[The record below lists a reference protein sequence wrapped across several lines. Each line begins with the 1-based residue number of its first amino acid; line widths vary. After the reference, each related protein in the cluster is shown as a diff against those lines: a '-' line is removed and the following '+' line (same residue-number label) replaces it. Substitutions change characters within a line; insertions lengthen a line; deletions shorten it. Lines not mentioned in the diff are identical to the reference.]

1 MEELIKL
8 IDNYNTMTGNFWL
21 INSIANSLDEDEDI
35 IDDIKQ
41 KLFSYFYNFKSIN
54 YVEIVNFFSDM
65 KIEKEKLYRLLNYY
79 SIIVDLYNEYQI
91 NSINEL
97 SLVILDKWEENKVYD
112 DSIIKNVL
120 LIETSK
126 REIFPTSKY
135 SLLKIYKDMVSNNMI
150 KNPNLLIGSSNEMLY
165 TLLPNDSSCYEY
177 NLKILSMPNI
187 KWNIMRNGMNPL
199 KDICTDYEKSSTIEE
214 KKYYHDAII
223 SAIKGSCSLFNNVFY
238 WHQNNNGEFNA
249 LNYDILN
256 NMNQSQSNFLD
267 EIHEL
272 LLTDEVFNHQLELYT
287 EKNDE
292 ADRIIEELQDIRN
305 KRQLIKK

>member
-1 MEELIKL
+1 MEELISL
-8 IDNYNTMTGNFWL
+8 IDNYNTITSNFWFINL
-21 INSIANSLDEDEDI
+21 IVTSLDEDSEV
-35 IDDIKQ
+35 IDDVRK
-41 KLFSYFYNFKSIN
+41 KVFDYFYDFKSIN
-54 YVEIVNFFSDM
+54 QVEIVHLFSELE
-65 KIEKEKLYRLLNYY
+65 IETEKLYRLINYY
-79 SIIVDLYNEYQI
+79 SIAVDLYNKYQI
-91 NSINEL
+91 NSLNEL
-97 SLVILDKWEENKVYD
+97 CLTILEKWEENKGYD
-112 DSIIKNVL
+112 DSIIKNIL

-126 REIFPTSKY
+126 RKTFPTSEY
-135 SLLKIYKDMVSNNMI
+135 SLLKIYRDMVSNDMI
-150 KNPNLLIGSSNEMLY
+150 KNPNLVIGSSSEMLY

-238 WHQNNNGEFNA
+238 WHQNNEGKFYA
-249 LNYDILN
+249 LNYDILTD
-256 NMNQSQSNFLD
+256 MNGNFLD

-292 ADRIIEELQDIRN
+292 ADRIIEKLQEIRN